1 MPLTNIKSDKIYA
14 AVVLSE
20 YMFERDWNDGCPQYK
35 IKDQSFYLRRISSSR
50 TAQLQYGLIEFSMAF
65 FSPILVALAII
76 SKAVAT
82 PLGALDTYL
91 QTPDGSNAGSET
103 NIIGD
108 SIDSVYGTPVD
119 LSTIQANINGFTDWT
134 ESTGGSSQDKGLDG
148 TFAVMANAP
157 TTQPKDNTP
166 TDLSASQTPQT
177 NNLPALDTSYQPAN
191 NADVASQRGS
201 CTYKTASTL
210 FKGGFQ
216 PCCDPIDDDP
226 RIAYCCPGGHVEFA
240 QVRIGCVNC
249 MLFHAYLRL
258 PITSAHGIFTL

>member
-1 MPLTNIKSDKIYA
+1 MQLLSS
-14 AVVLSE
+14 SE

-35 IKDQSFYLRRISSSR
+35 NKHHSFYLRRISSSR
-50 TAQLQYGLIEFSMAF
+50 TAQLQYSLIEFSMAF
-65 FSPILVALAII
+65 FSPILLALAII

-82 PLGALDTYL
+82 PLGALDTNL
-91 QTPDGSNAGSET
+91 QIPDGSNAGSET
-103 NIIGD
+103 NFIGD
-108 SIDSVYGTPVD
+108 WIDSVYGTPVD
-119 LSTIQANINGFTDWT
+119 LSTSQANINGFTDWT
-134 ESTGGSSQDKGLDG
+134 ESTGASSQDKGLDG

-166 TDLSASQTPQT
+166 IDLSASQPAQT

-201 CTYKTASTL
+201 CTYNPVSTL
-210 FKGGFQ
+210 FKSGFQ

-226 RIAYCCPGGHVEFA
+226 RFAYCCPGGHVEYA

-249 MLFHAYLRL
+249 MLFHAYPRL
-258 PITSAHGIFTL
+258 PIKSAHGIFML